1 MRHKIAMIATMLFY
15 LAGGFVLYY
24 LDKLSRIK
32 MGVMRYLFGMKV
44 VYSKE
49 IFTHNL
55 VNIITILLSILI
67 IFSVIALLK
76 KNVSASLFLLISS
89 TVTMSYILN
98 PVWKDW
104 LVYYCGLIYLLIVVS
119 IQTLWFI
126 IFHFR
131 RYLLQNRGDGH
142 F

>member
-49 IFTHNL
+49 IFTH
-55 VNIITILLSILI
+55 
-67 IFSVIALLK
+67 
-76 KNVSASLFLLISS
+76 
-89 TVTMSYILN
+89 M
-98 PVWKDW
+98 
-104 LVYYCGLIYLLIVVS
+104 
-119 IQTLWFI
+119 
-126 IFHFR
+126 
-131 RYLLQNRGDGH
+131 
-142 F
+142 